1 MDESISR
8 ILELSFSVI
17 VPIFNAQETL
27 QRCLSALA
35 QSVNKSTEIILVNNS
50 STDNSLTICED
61 FKQSHPNL
69 RILLLQE
76 DTMGPSAARNTGANL
91 AEGEW
96 LIFTDADC
104 IPSRTWISDYLVHF
118 SDAGLGA
125 VAGCIW
131 PYPPSN
137 LVQKAISIFT
147 LPPITEEIV
156 HSDFNIREG
165 FYPTANLAVKKEIFD
180 LIGGFNES
188 LRFGEDHELC
198 HKIYRAGYRIKA
210 IETAVVEHIHR
221 STLKGLLKQA
231 FGFGSS
237 HPFELRYFTP
247 GKTFL
252 VFPFFKI
259 NKPTPGKWIWIDL
272 NQADKK
278 LLISLIPGLFWSPL
292 YALSIIYFFYLCF
305 FIYKVG
311 AQRNVITK
319 AKELPALS
327 LLLLLKSFA
336 LSAGRFV
343 YSFKHKVLCL

>member
-1 MDESISR
+1 MYLSIIIPIRNSKNTLEEAFAGLISSINR
-8 ILELSFSVI
+8 DCELILVD
-17 VPIFNAQETL
+17 
-27 QRCLSALA
+27 
-35 QSVNKSTEIILVNNS
+35 NKSI
-50 STDNSLTICED
+50 DDSLQLCRQFRD
-61 FKQSHPNL
+61 SNPNL
-69 RILLLQE
+69 RILIHSE
-76 DTMGPSAARNTGANL
+76 FKIGPSAARNTGARL
-91 AEGEW
+91 AKGEW

-104 IPSRTWISDYLVHF
+104 IPSRTWISDYLLHF

-125 VAGCIW
+125 VAGCIH
-131 PYPPSN
+131 PYLPSN
-137 LVQKAISIFT
+137 VVQKAISLFT
-147 LPPITEEIV
+147 LPPITKEII
-156 HSDFNIREG
+156 HSGSNITEG
-165 FYPTANLAVKKEIFD
+165 FYPTANLAVKREIFD
-180 LIGGFNES
+180 YVGGFNEN

-198 HKIYRAGYRIKA
+198 HKIYSAGYRIKA

-221 STLKGLLKQA
+221 NTLKGLLKQA

-237 HPFELRYFTP
+237 HPFELRYFTS
-247 GKTFL
+247 GKTIL
-252 VFPFFKI
+252 AFPFLKI

-278 LLISLIPGLFWSPL
+278 LLISLIPGLFWPPL

-336 LSAGRFV
+336 LGAGRFV